1 MQPMFLCVFIAC
13 NAQTWSC
20 SSSLIRTEVTIHH
33 SACAPVLSGRTR
45 VIHHSHGNCLF
56 SGQLCNQRP
65 IRPSARLS
73 LLLSLSANCHS
84 LIRLSQ
90 TIRHQCQEEKK
101 EVVFLFF
108 FIHFFFILY
117 SLCPQQG
124 FSGLLLS
131 FFHWRGGEKWA
142 RTICQYRA
150 GSLTCNSG
158 RHTKACLL
166 YLTTNRRDFKF
177 DISLEENY
185 NKARK

>member
-90 TIRHQCQEEKK
+90 TIRHQRQEEKK

-108 FIHFFFILY
+108 FY
-117 SLCPQQG
+117 SFLFHTLFPLPTTRL
-124 FSGLLLS
+124 FWSPFVLLS
-131 FFHWRGGEKWA
+131 LKGGKSE
-142 RTICQYRA
+142 RVQYARA
-150 GSLTCNSG
+150 GLD
-158 RHTKACLL
+158 L
-166 YLTTNRRDFKF
+166 
-177 DISLEENY
+177 
-185 NKARK
+185 